1 MSTKKKDNRWN
12 DIDGGAAFLIP
23 ITLFRH
29 ENFTRLSPWGH
40 KLLMDVARQYSGYN
54 NGYLCAS
61 RTLMRPCG
69 WKSTDTLQR
78 AVEEL
83 EHYGLLL
90 RTRQGGRNRA
100 TLHALSWR
108 RIDDKGNDRLDVL
121 PTMKP
126 TDDWKLEKTI
136 FKRSNGARKAGR
148 RRRSPLRAVK

>member
-1 MSTKKKDNRWN
+1 MGKPKKDNRWN

-29 ENFTRLSPWGH
+29 QNFTRLSPWGH

-69 WKSTDTLQR
+69 WRSTDVLQR

-83 EHYGLLL
+83 EHYGVLI

-108 RIDDKGNDRLDVL
+108 RIDDKQNDPLDMR
-121 PTMKP
+121 PTLKP
-126 TDDWKLEKTI
+126 TDEWKVDKPA
-136 FKRSNGARKAGR
+136 FKRSQGVRKAPKQR
-148 RRRSPLRAVK
+148 RPALRAVK